1 MIMDIVVV
9 LGKRLNDDSSMK
21 EELIERL
28 DLGIETFTKVNASY
42 IAICGGAPNRKA
54 GVSEASQMFEYLIN
68 HDIDEERIIAE
79 DESLTTTGNARNLK
93 KILKDTEIENLYLV
107 STKYHFYRKFFRKCQ
122 NVFKQY
128 FKNTKIIN
136 VYKED

>member
-1 MIMDIVVV
+1 MDIVVV

-68 HDIDEERIIAE
+68 HNIDEERIIAE

-93 KILKDTEIENLYLV
+93 KISQYEKCGFFVGENLIITMESNEVPMDMSIIQQKIQHYL
-107 STKYHFYRKFFRKCQ
+107 
-122 NVFKQY
+122 N
-128 FKNTKIIN
+128 
-136 VYKED
+136 